1 MPIDNE
7 KGSLQKII
15 SGVPQGSIVEPT
27 LFNLFFNNFL
37 LFILI
42 VSVHNFADNNSLS
55 NIAENI
61 NSLKRT

>member
-61 NSLKRT
+61 DSLKQT

>member
-61 NSLKRT
+61 DSLKRT

>member
-7 KGSLQKII
+7 KGSLPKII

-61 NSLKRT
+61 DSLKRT